1 MPAAAWAQPWAEK
14 TAAPFD
20 RKLSPFSSLPQKP
33 LSPALPTAAGRR
45 KKGLLHCAG
54 HKRKRTDGKFHL
66 SFLAEQQGFEPW
78 HPFRGLRDFESFL
91 PCSTQWKIEEPTPL
105 YWKVQTI
112 GIPSKIRSAP
122 KKHRSHADL
131 NPLQKKRKNPPFGEN
146 LKRFCACWRERARE
160 LPISSVHPQ
169 SMLLLLLT
177 KAKQQRMDEHDNPV
191 RVL

>member
-1 MPAAAWAQPWAEK
+1 MVKPTVGENSGENGHLKPA
-14 TAAPFD
+14 FCGCFC
-20 RKLSPFSSLPQKP
+20 SPSDKM
-33 LSPALPTAAGRR
+33 AN
-45 KKGLLHCAG
+45 KKGADSYES
-54 HKRKRTDGKFHL
+54 TP
-66 SFLAEQQGFEPW
+66 LAEQQGFEPW

-91 PCSTQWKIEEPTPL
+91 PCSTQWKIEAPTPL
-105 YWKVQTI
+105 YWKAQTI
-112 GIPSKIRSAP
+112 GITSKIHSAP

-146 LKRFCACWRERARE
+146 LKRFCTCWRERARE

>member
-1 MPAAAWAQPWAEK
+1 MPTWTTLPNFLLHRLCWNVWAMAMHPHDAK
-14 TAAPFD
+14 
-20 RKLSPFSSLPQKP
+20 PQKDRVQR
-33 LSPALPTAAGRR
+33 ALFRQKRMDRR
-45 KKGLLHCAG
+45 I
-54 HKRKRTDGKFHL
+54 KFICP
-66 SFLAEQQGFEPW
+66 FGLAEQQGFEPW

-91 PCSTQWKIEEPTPL
+91 SRSTQWKIEAPTPL
-105 YWKVQTI
+105 YWKAQTI
-112 GIPSKIRSAP
+112 GITSKIHSAP

>member
-1 MPAAAWAQPWAEK
+1 MSRRLCWRYCWRESKICNEKRRRTHRPAA
-14 TAAPFD
+14 
-20 RKLSPFSSLPQKP
+20 
-33 LSPALPTAAGRR
+33 
-45 KKGLLHCAG
+45 
-54 HKRKRTDGKFHL
+54 
-66 SFLAEQQGFEPW
+66 FLAEHQGVEPW
-78 HPFRGLRDFESFL
+78 HRSPGLSHFESFL
-91 PCSTQWKIEEPTPL
+91 SRSTQWKIEAPTPL
-105 YWKVQTI
+105 YWKAQTI
-112 GIPSKIRSAP
+112 GITSKIHSAP